1 MSLGVGMYQHDLSTS
16 KLETRLDEVVTR
28 IVSEVGVNVNTAS
41 KQLLCRVSGL
51 NRRVASAIYDR
62 ARVKPFQYRQ
72 SLLEVKGLGKKMY
85 AQCAGFLRIPNG
97 ECAYDNTNVHPESY
111 DVAACLD
118 DNLTVE
124 QTAEETKR
132 SIEDVETILRYLESP
147 GNLADPR
154 NNIPIPEP
162 RTGPLSMKDLKS
174 GTMLSGVVSNR
185 MPYGL
190 FVDIGVETDAL
201 LHFGKLSHNHRIRQL
216 GVSSRIQVKVESVDM
231 RRQRIS
237 IVPADDG
244 PKKTTVVSPSKPWR
258 TKNEAKFASQ
268 RDLEGEANK
277 RVLAMKRKRNQDNTT
292 HTKKRRKKE

>member
-1 MSLGVGMYQHDLSTS
+1 M
-16 KLETRLDEVVTR
+16 TR

-41 KQLLCRVSGL
+41 NLLVVSDKSTCRVRDLRS
-51 NRRVASAIYDR
+51 SSI
-62 ARVKPFQYRQ
+62 KPFQYRQ
-72 SLLEVKGLGKKMY
+72 SLLEVKGLGKKMF

-111 DVAACLD
+111 DVAEWLD
-118 DNLTVE
+118 HNLSIE
-124 QTAEETKR
+124 QTAKKTNR
-132 SIEDVETILRYLESP
+132 SIEDVETIMRYLESP
-147 GNLADPR
+147 GHLADPR

-174 GTMLSGVVSNR
+174 GAVLSGVVSNR

-201 LHFGKLSHNHRIRQL
+201 LHFGKLSHQHRIRQL

-237 IVPADDG
+237 IVPADLS
-244 PKKTTVVSPSKPWR
+244 KKSTAVSPSKPWR
-258 TKNEAKFASQ
+258 TKNDAKFASQ
-268 RDLEGEANK
+268 AMSAWPWYASSMSSEEKHETKTKSRTK
-277 RVLAMKRKRNQDNTT
+277 RQKDKQNVE
-292 HTKKRRKKE
+292 RRVILFFCKLF